1 MNRALWNKAVS
12 DAWRQLAVGCVIL
25 ILFSWIFVWLMSMI
39 QLGAW
44 SALLNLMPSFVEP
57 IMGVPI
63 KELAGPAGRLSMLY
77 VHVVTLLV
85 CVGWSV
91 GRGSDPICGEIG
103 RGTMDLIASLPVRR
117 AAVILVP
124 AVVSTFGA
132 ALLPASVLLG
142 TTFGLL
148 MFDLGGDVPISRF
161 LPGAINLFCMTFC
174 LTAIT
179 ALLSSFNRDR
189 WRTISLAIG
198 VFVVSLIVKLIGR
211 LWQPE
216 SELGHYLHYVFT
228 YGSFLNAFHPQR
240 LILMPEEAGWL
251 ATKYNLTLIGLGL
264 VCYVLAT
271 IIFTRRDVPAA

>member
-12 DAWRQLAVGCVIL
+12 DAWRQLAVSCVVL
-25 ILFSWIFVWLMSMI
+25 TLFSWIFVWLMSMM

-44 SALLNLMPSFVEP
+44 GALLNLMPSFVEP
-57 IMGVPI
+57 LVGVPI
-63 KELAGPAGRLSMLY
+63 KELAQPTGRLSILY

-117 AAVILVP
+117 AAVLLVP

-132 ALLPASVLLG
+132 VMLPASVLLG
-142 TTFGLL
+142 TTLGLSTFDFGGNVQ
-148 MFDLGGDVPISRF
+148 MSRF

-198 VFVVSLIVKLIGR
+198 IFVVSLIAKLVGR

-216 SELGHYLHYVFT
+216 SGVGYYLHYVLT

-240 LILMPEEAGWL
+240 LILMPEETGWL
-251 ATKYNLTLIGLGL
+251 APKHNLTLIGLGL
-264 VCYVLAT
+264 LCYALAA
-271 IIFTRRDVPAA
+271 IIFTRRDVPSA

>member
-12 DAWRQLAVGCVIL
+12 DAWRQLAVGCVVL

-44 SALLNLMPSFVEP
+44 GALLNLMPSFVEP
-57 IMGVPI
+57 IMGVPV
-63 KELAGPAGRLSMLY
+63 KELVRPTGRLSMLY

-85 CVGWSV
+85 CVGWAV

-103 RGTMDLIASLPVRR
+103 RGTMDLIASLPIWR
-117 AAVILVP
+117 AAVLLVP

-132 ALLPASVLLG
+132 VFLPTSVLLG
-142 TTFGLL
+142 TTLGLL

-161 LPGAINLFCMTFC
+161 IPGAINLFCMTFC

-179 ALLSSFNRDR
+179 TLLSSFNRNR
-189 WRTISLAIG
+189 WRTISLAVG
-198 VFVVSLIVKLIGR
+198 VFVVSLILKLIGR

-216 SELGHYLHYVFT
+216 SQLGHYLRDLFT
-228 YGSFLNAFHPQR
+228 YGSFLSAFHPQR
-240 LILMPEEAGWL
+240 LILMPEETGWL
-251 ATKYNLTLIGLGL
+251 APKYNLTLIGLGL
-264 VCYVLAT
+264 VCYTVAA
-271 IIFTRRDVPAA
+271 IIFTRRDVPAG